1 MRHNTPII
9 TLILFSLLSLAVL
22 SLTGCDPQ
30 TSKPVADTS
39 VPAADVHAKEL
50 YQAGDFYAAAEEYLV
65 LAKSDPNN
73 EIKYQL
79 GAADALIKNQEI
91 DRAQL
96 LIDFLPPEK
105 LSDVQGVLKTIYQA
119 QILLAQDNSEAAYT
133 LLNIDL
139 PTETSRTVLAKFH
152 ETRAIILQ
160 SKKEYFSAATER
172 ILLNSYLDD
181 TQEISRNYQNL
192 WRNLS
197 HLSLS
202 ELDTYRTDSA
212 GILTSWLELAIISK
226 TMLQNMVNLEASI
239 TTWQQRYPDH
249 PATVDIIP
257 GIIDTSRQLAE
268 QPSQVALLLPF
279 TGRYIDASTAIR
291 EGFMAAWYE
300 SRDDKPIIKIY
311 NTDTENVVAKYA
323 QAITEGADFV
333 VGPLQKPAITKLI
346 EQSDITVTTLVL
358 NQYDGEYDISNS
370 SSPSPLPTII
380 QFGLSPEEE
389 AKQVA
394 ERAWFDGRARAI
406 SITTGDERSRR
417 IHDAFASHWQEIG
430 GTLLEHVSI
439 GQDVK
444 ELSNPVKSVLNIDQS
459 EQRSKTLRSKLQRSL
474 KTETRRRQDVDL
486 IFMAVPPNIARQL
499 VPQLRYYGTEN
510 IALYSISNIYTGN
523 INTREDSDINGVLF
537 VDMPWV
543 IDPENEYSPLNRMI
557 ERYQKPSLS
566 AYKRLYAFGID
577 AYRLIPRLAGLSLQ
591 PDQQYEGK
599 TGYIKINEQGRVQR
613 RLIWAQFVD
622 GKPELTDTAI
632 LN

>member
-1 MRHNTPII
+1 
-9 TLILFSLLSLAVL
+9 
-22 SLTGCDPQ
+22 
-30 TSKPVADTS
+30 
-39 VPAADVHAKEL
+39 
-50 YQAGDFYAAAEEYLV
+50 
-65 LAKSDPNN
+65 
-73 EIKYQL
+73 
-79 GAADALIKNQEI
+79 
-91 DRAQL
+91 
-96 LIDFLPPEK
+96 
-105 LSDVQGVLKTIYQA
+105 
-119 QILLAQDNSEAAYT
+119 
-133 LLNIDL
+133 
-139 PTETSRTVLAKFH
+139 
-152 ETRAIILQ
+152 
-160 SKKEYFSAATER
+160 
-172 ILLNSYLDD
+172 
-181 TQEISRNYQNL
+181 
-192 WRNLS
+192 
-197 HLSLS
+197 
-202 ELDTYRTDSA
+202 
-212 GILTSWLELAIISK
+212 
-226 TMLQNMVNLEASI
+226 MLQNTVNLEASI
-239 TTWQQRYPDH
+239 ITWQQRYPDH
-249 PATVDIIP
+249 PALVNIIP
-257 GIIDTSRQLAE
+257 EIIDTSRQLAE

-279 TGRYIDASTAIR
+279 TGKYNDASIAIR

-370 SSPSPLPTII
+370 SSPSPLPAII

-430 GTLLEHVSI
+430 GTLLEHVNI

-499 VPQLRYYGTEN
+499 VPQLRYYGTED

-577 AYRLIPRLAGLSLQ
+577 AYRLIPRLAELSLQ
-591 PDQQYEGK
+591 PTQQYVGK
-599 TGYIKINEQGRVQR
+599 TGYIKINEGGQVQR

-622 GKPELTDTAI
+622 GKPELTDAAI

>member
-9 TLILFSLLSLAVL
+9 LFHLFSLLSLTVL

-50 YQAGDFYAAAEEYLV
+50 YQAGNFYAAAEEYLA

-79 GAADALIKNQEI
+79 DATDALIKNQEI

-105 LSDVQGVLKTIYQA
+105 LSDVQSVLKTIYEA
-119 QILLAQDNSEAAYT
+119 QILLAQGNTEAAYA

-139 PTETSRTVLAKFH
+139 PSETSRTVLAKFH

-160 SKKEYFSAATER
+160 SKKEYFAVTTER

-181 TQEISRNYQNL
+181 THEISDNYQKL
-192 WRNLS
+192 WQNLS
-197 HLSLS
+197 QLSPS
-202 ELDTYRTDSA
+202 ELDTYRINNA

-226 TMLQNMVNLEASI
+226 TMLQNTVNLEASI

-249 PATVDIIP
+249 PALVDIIP
-257 GIIDTSRQLAE
+257 EIIDTSRQLAE

-279 TGRYIDASTAIR
+279 TGRYNDASIAIR

-311 NTDTENVVAKYA
+311 NTDTENIISRYA
-323 QAITEGADFV
+323 QAIAEGADFV
-333 VGPLQKPAITKLI
+333 VGPLQKPAITKLV

-358 NQYDGEYDISNS
+358 NQYDGEYDISNAS
-370 SSPSPLPTII
+370 SLSPLPAFI
-380 QFGLSPEEE
+380 QFSLSPEDE
-389 AKQVA
+389 ARQVA
-394 ERAWFDGRARAI
+394 ERAWFDGRTRAI

-417 IHDAFASHWQEIG
+417 IQDAFVSHWQEIG
-430 GTLLEHVSI
+430 GILLEHVSI

-486 IFMAVPPNIARQL
+486 IFMAVSPPIARQL

-523 INTREDSDINGVLF
+523 VNKREDGDIDGVSF

-577 AYRLIPRLAGLSLQ
+577 AYRLIPRLAELSLQ
-591 PDQQYEGK
+591 PSKQYEGK
-599 TGYIKINEQGRVQR
+599 TGYIKIDKEGRVQR

-622 GKPELTDTAI
+622 GKPELTDATG

>member
-9 TLILFSLLSLAVL
+9 TVILLSLLSLTVL

-30 TSKPVADTS
+30 TSKPVVDTS

-50 YQAGDFYAAAEEYLV
+50 YQAGDFYAAAEEYLA
-65 LAKSDPNN
+65 LAKSDPSN
-73 EIKYQL
+73 EIKYKL
-79 GAADALIKNQEI
+79 GATDALIKNQEI

-105 LSDVQGVLKTIYQA
+105 LTDVQGVLKTIYQA
-119 QILLAQDNSEAAYT
+119 QILLAQDNTEAAYA
-133 LLNIDL
+133 LLNIEL
-139 PTETSRTVLAKFH
+139 PSETSRIVLAKFH
-152 ETRAIILQ
+152 ETRATILQ
-160 SKKEYFSAATER
+160 SKKEYFTAATER

-181 TQEISRNYQNL
+181 TQEISDNYQKL
-192 WRNLS
+192 WQSLS
-197 HLSLS
+197 RLSPS
-202 ELDTYRTDSA
+202 ELDTYRTNNA
-212 GILTSWLELAIISK
+212 GILTSWLELAIINK
-226 TMLQNMVNLEASI
+226 TMLQNTANLEASI

-249 PATVDIIP
+249 PALVDIIP
-257 GIIDTSRQLAE
+257 EIIDISRQLAE

-279 TGRYIDASTAIR
+279 TEKYNDASIAIR
-291 EGFMAAWYE
+291 EGFMAAWYD
-300 SRDDKPIIKIY
+300 SRDDKPIIRIY
-311 NTDTENVVAKYA
+311 NTDTENVVARYA

-333 VGPLQKPAITKLI
+333 VGPLQKPAIAKLI
-346 EQSDITVTTLVL
+346 EQSDISVTTLVL
-358 NQYDGEYDISNS
+358 NQYNGEYDIANTS
-370 SSPSPLPTII
+370 SASPLPAIV
-380 QFGLSPEEE
+380 QFSLSPEEE

-406 SITTGDERSRR
+406 SITTGDERSKR
-417 IHDAFASHWQEIG
+417 INDAFASHWQEIG
-430 GTLLEHVSI
+430 GTLLETVSI
-439 GQDVK
+439 GQDVR
-444 ELSNPVKSVLNIDQS
+444 ELSGPIKSVLNIDQS

-486 IFMAVPPNIARQL
+486 IFMAVPPAIARQL

-523 INTREDSDINGVLF
+523 VNTREDGDINGVLF

-557 ERYQKPSLS
+557 ERYQKPGHS

-577 AYRLIPRLAGLSLQ
+577 AYRLIPQLAELNLQ
-591 PDQQYEGK
+591 PTTQYEGK
-599 TGYIKINEQGRVQR
+599 TGYIKIDKEGRVQR
-613 RLIWAQFVD
+613 RLIWAQFLD
-622 GKPELTDTAI
+622 GKPELVGASG

>member
-9 TLILFSLLSLAVL
+9 TLILYSLLSLAVL

-50 YQAGDFYAAAEEYLV
+50 YQAGDYYAAAEEYLA

-105 LSDVQGVLKTIYQA
+105 LTDVQGVLKTIYQA
-119 QILLAQDNSEAAYT
+119 QILLAQDNTEAAYA
-133 LLNIDL
+133 LLNIYL

-152 ETRAIILQ
+152 ETRATILQ
-160 SKKEYFSAATER
+160 SKKEYFAAATER
-172 ILLNSYLDD
+172 ILLNSYFDD
-181 TQEISRNYQNL
+181 TQNISDNYQKL
-192 WRNLS
+192 WQSLS
-197 HLSLS
+197 RLSPS
-202 ELDTYRTDSA
+202 ELDTYRANNAD
-212 GILTSWLELAIISK
+212 ILTSWLELAIINK
-226 TMLQNMVNLEASI
+226 TMLQNTVNLEASI

-249 PATVDIIP
+249 PALVDIIP
-257 GIIDTSRQLAE
+257 GIIDISRQLAE

-279 TGRYIDASTAIR
+279 TGRYIDASIAIR

-311 NTDTENVVAKYA
+311 NTDTENVIAKYA

-430 GTLLEHVSI
+430 GTLLEHVNI

-474 KTETRRRQDVDL
+474 KTETRRRHDVDL

-499 VPQLRYYGTEN
+499 VPQLRYYGTED

-523 INTREDSDINGVLF
+523 INTREDSDINGVFF

-566 AYKRLYAFGID
+566 AYKRLYALGID
-577 AYRLIPRLAGLSLQ
+577 AYRLIPRLAELSLQ

-599 TGYIKINEQGRVQR
+599 TGYIKINKGQVQR

-622 GKPELTDTAI
+622 GKPELTDAAI

>member
-1 MRHNTPII
+1 MQHNKPII
-9 TLILFSLLSLAVL
+9 QFLLLSSLSLTVLSLA
-22 SLTGCDPQ
+22 GCDPQ
-30 TSKPVADTS
+30 TSKPVDDTS
-39 VPAADVHAKEL
+39 VSAAEVHAIEL
-50 YQAGDFYAAAEEYLV
+50 YQSGNFYAAAEEYLI

-79 GAADALIKNQEI
+79 AAADALIKNQEI

-105 LSDVQGVLKTIYQA
+105 LSDVQHVLITIYEA
-119 QILLAQDNSEAAYT
+119 QILLAQDNTEAAYA

-139 PTETSRTVLAKFH
+139 PSETSRTVLAKFH
-152 ETRAIILQ
+152 ETRATILQ
-160 SKKEYFSAATER
+160 SKKEYFAVTTER

-181 TQEISRNYQNL
+181 THEISDNYQKL
-192 WRNLS
+192 WQSLS
-197 HLSLS
+197 QLSPS
-202 ELDTYRTDSA
+202 ELDTYRTNNA
-212 GILTSWLELAIISK
+212 GILTSWLELAIINR
-226 TMLQNMVNLEASI
+226 TMLQNTVNLEASI
-239 TTWQQRYPDH
+239 ITWQQRYPDH
-249 PATVDIIP
+249 PALVNIIP
-257 GIIDTSRQLAE
+257 EIIDTSRQLAE

-279 TGRYIDASTAIR
+279 TGKYNDASIAIR

-430 GTLLEHVSI
+430 GTLLEHVNI

-499 VPQLRYYGTEN
+499 VPQLRYYGTED

-577 AYRLIPRLAGLSLQ
+577 AYRLIPRLAELSLQ
-591 PDQQYEGK
+591 PTKQYVGK
-599 TGYIKINEQGRVQR
+599 TGYIKINEGGQVQR

-622 GKPELTDTAI
+622 GKPELTDAAI